1 MSKYK
6 YQASII
12 VPVYNDL
19 NIKNCLESL
28 QDQNTE
34 YNYEII
40 IVNDGS
46 TNKRVLD
53 MINTFS
59 GVKVYNQKNQGP
71 AAARNL
77 GAKYALGDYLCFI
90 DADAQA
96 DPNWLQRLIDKH
108 REKENQGE
116 IGVIGGGIYSGAKTI
131 WGKVYDLN
139 MFASCHPSLKES
151 KKLFFPTMNF
161 SIKKDL
167 FFQFNGFRPDYRTG
181 EDLDFCLRLHSAGFE
196 NWFYPKAI
204 VCHYHKRRY
213 LRMVIHSSWKQGKNR
228 GGFLRV
234 KWKNKLFR
242 DEPSFRYFP
251 NHYLK
256 LLVLMWPLS
265 LASTL
270 LLIKS
275 AYRFDKKVIWLFFHL
290 WFLKLVWLLGAVFC
304 LKKYQSELKL

>member
-6 YQASII
+6 YQASIV

-46 TNKRVLD
+46 TNNKVLEA
-53 MINTFS
+53 INTFS
-59 GVKVYNQKNQGP
+59 GVKIYNQKNQGP

-90 DADAQA
+90 DADARA
-96 DPNWLQRLIDKH
+96 DLNWLQRLIDRQRMKNG
-108 REKENQGE
+108 EK
-116 IGVIGGGIYSGAKTI
+116 IGVIGGGICSRAKTL
-131 WGKVYDLN
+131 WGKAYDLN
-139 MFASCHPSLKES
+139 MFASCHPSFGES
-151 KKLFFPTMNF
+151 EKLVLPTMNF

-167 FFQFNGFRPDYRTG
+167 FFRFNGFRLDYRTS
-181 EDLDFCLRLHSAGFE
+181 EDFDFCLRLHSVGLK

-204 VCHYHKRRY
+204 VYHYHERHYAKA
-213 LRMVIHSSWKQGKNR
+213 VIGSCWRSGKNR
-228 GGFLRV
+228 GGFVRV
-234 KWKNKLFR
+234 KWKNKSVKN
-242 DEPSFRYFP
+242 EPSFRYFP

-265 LASTL
+265 LASVL

-275 AYRFDKKVIWLFFHL
+275 AYHFDKKVIWLFFHL
-290 WFLKLVWLLGAVFC
+290 WFLKLVWLLGAVLC
-304 LKKYQSELKL
+304 LKKYQAELKL